1 MEIIVKIAVIL
12 FSIII
17 HEVSHGYAALAL
29 GDKTAKYA
37 GRLTL
42 NPIKH
47 IDPFGTVI
55 LPILLAIGTA
65 GQFVF
70 GWAKPVPYNPYN
82 LSNQKWGDAIVAVAG
97 PLSNILIAI
106 LFSVLLHFGISAGF
120 ANQAFYDI
128 SVFVI
133 LMNLILAFF
142 NLVPIPPLDGS
153 KILFTFLP
161 YKYAHYRHMIERYGF
176 VFLLIFILF
185 LWDPFLA
192 IVLRIASFLLP

>member
-17 HEVSHGYAALAL
+17 HEISHGYAALAL

-55 LPILLAIGTA
+55 LPIILAIGTA

-82 LSNQKWGDAIVAVAG
+82 LSNQKWGDALVAGAG
-97 PLSNILIAI
+97 PLSNVIIAVIFSILMRVA
-106 LFSVLLHFGISAGF
+106 LGMGIV
-120 ANQAFYDI
+120 NPAFYDI
-128 SVFVI
+128 SVFII

-153 KILFTFLP
+153 KILFSVLP
-161 YKYAHYRHMIERYGF
+161 IRYLHYRHMIERYGF
-176 VFLLIFILF
+176 VLLLVFILF

-192 IVLRIASFLLP
+192 IVLQIASLFLP

>member
-106 LFSVLLHFGISAGF
+106 LFSVLLHMGIAGGF

-153 KILFTFLP
+153 KILFSFLP
-161 YKYAHYRHMIERYGF
+161 YQFAHYRHMIERYGF
-176 VFLLIFILF
+176 ILLLIFILF
-185 LWDPFLA
+185 LWDPFLG
-192 IVLRIASFLLP
+192 IVLQIASLILP